1 MSLVELVQVG
11 AVFVGV
17 VFWFARLEWKS
28 SRAKELAKEAMEEA
42 NELRGK
48 LENFDSK
55 IVEKLTEVRESLARL
70 EGAVGTLA
78 KK

>member
-1 MSLVELVQVG
+1 MSIAEAVQVG

-17 VFWFARLEWKS
+17 IFWFARLEWKS
-28 SRAKELAKEAMEEA
+28 SRAKELAKEAMEETDS
-42 NELRGK
+42 LRAK
-48 LENFDSK
+48 IETFDSK

-78 KK
+78 KH